1 MSFRMISF
9 SCIYSGLAAKKLEG
23 FFQTGVRISGS
34 SVSIHYENDEDL
46 TRILDLLGLTEKE
59 A

>member
-1 MSFRMISF
+1 VKD
-9 SCIYSGLAAKKLEG
+9 AAKKLEG